1 MYKLDN
7 PYWLIL
13 LVLPAIVSWRYLG
26 GRAGARLIFAG
37 ADDLAGI
44 DRGLRARLSFMPK
57 ALRVL
62 ILILVVIALAR
73 PQLVQGLS
81 RVIGEGIDI
90 VLALDYSTSMLA
102 EDFPPYRFKAAKTVM
117 TEFIDGRK
125 NDRIALVVYAGEAY
139 TQAPLT
145 LDYHL
150 IKEVLTEIDFIAEPM
165 ENDPNTLRYTQ
176 IGDIPGSTAIG
187 DALVESLAR
196 LRDSSA
202 VSKVII
208 LVSDGENNAGLIE
221 PRDAAAVAQK
231 LGVRIY
237 TIGIGGPQPV
247 SWPAGMNRMG
257 GKIYA
262 NEKTKLDEGLLK
274 EIAELTAGAYFR
286 ATDEEKLREI
296 YRKIDGMEKSEV
308 EMEHYE
314 QVDEFFLY
322 FLLPALLLFGIE
334 IFLRTTLL
342 RSLP

>member
-1 MYKLDN
+1 MFKFDN

-13 LVLPAIVSWRYLG
+13 LVLPAVAVWRYLG

-37 ADDLAGI
+37 AQDIAAI
-44 DRGLRARLSFMPK
+44 DRGLRARLTFLPQ
-57 ALRVL
+57 ALRVIVL
-62 ILILVVIALAR
+62 ILAVIALAR
-73 PQLVQGLS
+73 PQIVQGMS

-102 EDFPPYRFKAAKTVM
+102 EDFPPYRFAAAKKVI

-150 IKEVLTEIDFIAEPM
+150 IEEVLTEIDFVAEPM

-196 LRDSSA
+196 LKESEA
-202 VSKVII
+202 ISKVII
-208 LVSDGENNAGLIE
+208 LVSDGENNAGLVE
-221 PRDAAAVAQK
+221 PRDAAEVAKK

-237 TIGIGGPQPV
+237 TIGIGGPKPV
-247 SWPAGMNRMG
+247 SWPAGMNRLG

-262 NEKTKLDEGLLK
+262 NEKTKLDEALLK
-274 EIAELTAGAYFR
+274 DIADRTDGAYFR

-296 YRKIDGMEKSEV
+296 YRKIDSMEKSEV

-314 QVDEFFLY
+314 QVDELFLY
-322 FLLPALLLFGIE
+322 FLLPGLLLLGLE
-334 IFLRTTLL
+334 IFLRNTLL